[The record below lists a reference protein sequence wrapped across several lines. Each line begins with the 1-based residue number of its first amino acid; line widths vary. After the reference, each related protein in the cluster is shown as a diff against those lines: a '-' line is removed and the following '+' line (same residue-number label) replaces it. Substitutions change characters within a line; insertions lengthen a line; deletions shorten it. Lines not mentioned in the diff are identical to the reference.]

1 MEPIFPLHEEN
12 ISRFCG
18 LPVCIVT
25 HDGRRHVGVLTHCRN
40 GRVMLNGH
48 ATGQAYIDQHTPD
61 AAGKKTTKNKKKGK
75 EQPVQEEQPKAQ
87 TQAYGYDGG
96 YGYGGYD
103 YGYSPWGGAFAVDL
117 ALIAFL
123 FLLL

>member
-1 MEPIFPLHEEN
+1 MEPIYPLHEEY
-12 ISRFCG
+12 IARFCG

-48 ATGQAYIDQHTPD
+48 ATGQAYIDQHTSD
-61 AAGKKTTKNKKKGK
+61 ATGKNKKTKTK
-75 EQPVQEEQPKAQ
+75 TKKKDIEQPVQEEQTKAQ
-87 TQAYGYDGG
+87 TQSY
-96 YGYGGYD
+96 YGGY
-103 YGYSPWGGAFAVDL
+103 YGYNPWGAAFAIDL